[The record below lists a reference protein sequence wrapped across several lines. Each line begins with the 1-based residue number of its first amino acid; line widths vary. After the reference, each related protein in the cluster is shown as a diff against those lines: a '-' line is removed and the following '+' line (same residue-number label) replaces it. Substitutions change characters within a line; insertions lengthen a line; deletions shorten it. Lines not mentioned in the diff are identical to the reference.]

1 MRKTEE
7 WQLALLE
14 YLMTP
19 IRLQGTHSSPLQL
32 MKKRTIRGILPV
44 RQQGTC
50 SSDYERKLLRRQE
63 QAKYQ
68 SGSQYKPLAMGS
80 SILYYDHDKSQWV
93 PGVLVEKI
101 HDRSYVII
109 SQKGRKVTRNRIDI
123 KPYPGKVQIHFE
135 TPKVPMTSPT
145 IMSKQA
151 SSSSHRPFHHN
162 NTFNA
167 NATSTPSSIT
177 SSSKS
182 SMSLPKIQTQ
192 TLSSHH
198 DRKSCS
204 LEQRD
209 PINNRDTLQHQPGIQ
224 LPKQSAKSAKTQ
236 GKLAITAD
244 NSKSSMPQQTRSGSA
259 STASKVL

>member
-68 SGSQYKPLAMGS
+68 SGSQYNPLAMGT
-80 SILYYDHDKSQWV
+80 SILYYDHDKNQWV

-101 HDRSYVII
+101 HDRSYEII
-109 SQKGRKVTRNRIDI
+109 SQRGGR
-123 KPYPGKVQIHFE
+123 
-135 TPKVPMTSPT
+135 
-145 IMSKQA
+145 
-151 SSSSHRPFHHN
+151 
-162 NTFNA
+162 
-167 NATSTPSSIT
+167 
-177 SSSKS
+177 
-182 SMSLPKIQTQ
+182 LPEIELTLNHTQ
-192 TLSSHH
+192 
-198 DRKSCS
+198 
-204 LEQRD
+204 
-209 PINNRDTLQHQPGIQ
+209 
-224 LPKQSAKSAKTQ
+224 AKSKFTLKHQ
-236 GKLAITAD
+236 RY
-244 NSKSSMPQQTRSGSA
+244 Q
-259 STASKVL
+259 